1 MYARYVEGSVRF
13 PVLSVI
19 WHLLTGR
26 KEEALLILGYSLEM
40 DVYLDDAEDEKYL
53 SSVTFISPGFDGQV
67 SRYIQENLDL
77 TDKG

>member
-1 MYARYVEGSVRF
+1 
-13 PVLSVI
+13 
-19 WHLLTGR
+19 
-26 KEEALLILGYSLEM
+26 M